1 MPKLT
6 RRRVI
11 ASVSAAAAVLLLL
24 TVFATRGAATKSAT
38 TAPSMSMRAPGS
50 SPAVDVSP
58 NSVDITNFSFA
69 PGVLTVKIG
78 TTVTWTNR
86 DSIAHTVTDQADGI
100 SSPVL
105 NQGDTFTYRFTKPGT
120 YDYICTI
127 HPEMQG
133 TIVVTSS

>member
-11 ASVSAAAAVLLLL
+11 ASVSTAVAVLLLL
-24 TVFATRGAATKSAT
+24 TAFATRGAATKSAVM
-38 TAPSMSMRAPGS
+38 APSMNMGAPGS
-50 SPAVDVSP
+50 SPAVDVAP

-69 PGVLTVKIG
+69 PAVLTLTTG

-86 DSIAHTVTDQADGI
+86 DSIAHTVTDEADGI

-120 YDYICTI
+120 YNYICTI
-127 HPEMQG
+127 HPEMHG